1 MKKPRLV
8 VGSPVGVTSRTSAEQ
23 PACRPC
29 FRWQPTPW
37 PKSTNLTDRCNTKSR
52 RFPAAPETT
61 LECLRALYKQEMAQI
76 SQKQQQNR
84 NPHTLIHLTTTI
96 TIYLVFSLLFTQTFR
111 VFDQTT
117 EPVICK
123 CAVFARQT
131 TKGFC
136 ASLFLLC
143 CQLFFLRNFCLGLP
157 PVSSITASTASS

>member
-1 MKKPRLV
+1 MKKPV
-8 VGSPVGVTSRTSAEQ
+8 QMVGAPERVEPDCSGMFVEAAYAMAKIYQ
-23 PACRPC
+23 PARAVQHKIQKISNHPG
-29 FRWQPTPW
+29 
-37 PKSTNLTDRCNTKSR
+37 
-52 RFPAAPETT
+52 TT

-84 NPHTLIHLTTTI
+84 NPPTLIHLTTTI

-111 VFDQTT
+111 VFDPTT

-136 ASLFLLC
+136 ARLFLLC

-157 PVSSITASTASS
+157 PVSSMTASTASS